1 MIPLLL
7 VVSCGDPDVN
17 EGTTVTGGQLYN
29 NNITYTCNDY
39 MMPVSGDRTR
49 QCQSDGTWSGQPL
62 VCAPVTTTSNHQE
75 TTVLSTTKHVTS
87 AEPTE
92 KSTSSEELTGKS
104 TSSEELTGKSTS
116 NEELAEKSTF
126 INIKKTTSIG
136 LLTTEQPNR
145 KAFSSSTEQTMS
157 TKAEKATNTKPA
169 ATYKPTYPTVQTA
182 TQSSTF
188 FTTGGPTADVTTESK
203 SASTQNIDTPE
214 AGQSKGKT
222 ITYCTL
228 WHKINGEHRSI

>member
-29 NNITYTCNDY
+29 NNITYTCNDN

-92 KSTSSEELTGKS
+92 KSTSSEELAGKS
-104 TSSEELTGKSTS
+104 TSSEEL
-116 NEELAEKSTF
+116 AAKSTF
-126 INIKKTTSIG
+126 IYIKKTTSIG
-136 LLTTEQPNR
+136 LLTTEQPKR
-145 KAFSSSTEQTMS
+145 KALSSSTEQTMS

-169 ATYKPTYPTVQTA
+169 ATYKPTFPTVQTA

-203 SASTQNIDTPE
+203 SASVPTQNIDTPE

-228 WHKINGEHRSI
+228 WHKINGEHHGI